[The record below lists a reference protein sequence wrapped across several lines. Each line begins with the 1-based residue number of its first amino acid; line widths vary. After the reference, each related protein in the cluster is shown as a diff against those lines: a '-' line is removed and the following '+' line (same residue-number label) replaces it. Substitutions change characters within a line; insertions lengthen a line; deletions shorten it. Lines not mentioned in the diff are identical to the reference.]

1 MTVYVDC
8 LRQYPVSM
16 IKGKARKHGKVWS
29 HLFGTDMNELH
40 LFARGI
46 GLRREYFQ
54 NKPTFP
60 HYDLTPFKRNLAIL
74 RGAKQKHIIDFLREK
89 RIV

>member
-8 LRQYPVSM
+8 LRQYPTTMVNP
-16 IKGKARKHGKVWS
+16 KARRHGKIWS
-29 HLFGTDMNELH
+29 HLFGTDIEELH

-46 GLRREYFQ
+46 GLRRIWFQ
-54 NKPTFP
+54 DKPTFP

-74 RGAKQKHIIDFLREK
+74 RGAEQKLVIDFLREK
-89 RIV
+89 RAV